1 MNKYLLFSMGSMF
14 LGVALFVLSGR
25 WNLRT
30 RGADHLSLPEKSWP
44 PISVIVPATG
54 SDPAMAAAIRALVSQ
69 DYPAFE
75 LLFVTRGMDDPAAA
89 VISREIRDYPFARH
103 ACGGRAAAC
112 GQKNHNLLAGV
123 READAACRILV
134 FCDCGHLAP
143 PGWLK
148 TLVAPIVLRQ
158 VEVTT
163 AYHHVIPKDRR
174 LATVGRAV
182 NVLGMYLTQ
191 GMPWL
196 TEPWGGAAAFERSVF
211 RELRVAELWAG
222 NVVDDISLVKPLRQ
236 AGIKAFLVPAAC
248 LSTPL
253 RNETMSGWSGWFI
266 RQLLFLKFCLP
277 VSWAAAGI
285 VLYFMAAL
293 LVLSA
298 IQCIA
303 WLLGLI
309 PAANVFLSLAFLA
322 AVGGAGAFLRTFH
335 PAPGSRWRWLI
346 SVFVTLT
353 VIAWCHFRTLLVQ
366 EIHWRGITYRVTWK
380 GRVKGIR
387 GN

>member
-1 MNKYLLFSMGSMF
+1 MGLML
-14 LGVALFVLSGR
+14 LGVVCFVLSGR
-25 WNLRT
+25 RNLRI
-30 RGADHLSLPEKSWP
+30 RGADYLSLPETSWP
-44 PISVIVPATG
+44 PISVIVAATG
-54 SDPAMAAAIRALVSQ
+54 SDPAMADAIRTIVSQ

-89 VISREIRDYPFARH
+89 VIRREIEGHQFAKH
-103 ACGGRAAAC
+103 VCSGKAAAC

-123 READAACRILV
+123 READAACRVLV

-148 TLVAPIVLRQ
+148 ALVAPIVLQQ

-163 AYHHVIPKDRR
+163 AYHHVIPLDCR

-182 NVLGMYLTQ
+182 NVLAMYLAQ
-191 GMPWL
+191 SVPWL
-196 TEPWGGAAAFERSVF
+196 TEPWGGAAAFKRSVF

-222 NVVDDISLVKPLRQ
+222 NVVDDISLVEPLRE
-236 AGIKAFLVPAAC
+236 AGIKAVLVPAAC

-253 RNETMSGWSGWFI
+253 RDETMSAWIGWLT
-266 RQLLFLKFCLP
+266 RQLLYLKFCLP

-298 IQCIA
+298 LQCIA
-303 WLLGLI
+303 WFPGLAS
-309 PAANVFLSLAFLA
+309 AATALLSLAFLA
-322 AVGGAGAFLRTFH
+322 ALGGVGAFLRTFH
-335 PAPGSRWRWLI
+335 PAPGPLWRWMI
-346 SVFVTLT
+346 SFFLTLT
-353 VIAWCHFRTLLVQ
+353 FSAWCHVRTLLAQ

-380 GRVKGIR
+380 GRVKEIR
-387 GN
+387 EN